1 MASSPEI
8 NPASPLLFVINAAS
22 GSNQVEAKRQ
32 AIEQALQA
40 GGRTGELLFCQPG
53 ELEQVARQAAAR
65 ALASRTAVVAVG
77 GDGTLN
83 SVAQAAH
90 ALGCPMGVI
99 AQGTFN
105 YFART
110 HALPVEPAEATRVLL
125 ASQPMPVQVAAVND
139 RVFLV
144 NASLGLY
151 PDLLEDRERYKSR
164 FGRSRWV
171 ALWAAFFTLMGTQ
184 RRLNL
189 RITHGGKVR
198 EVRTLTLFVGNN
210 RLQLEQVGV
219 SPDARMAGTLGAGSV
234 AAVMLRPIGT
244 LAMFR
249 LLLRGALGT
258 LGEDD
263 SVERFEFSQLVV
275 RPSLG
280 HGRRRLKIAYDG
292 EVKWMRGPLLFQVLP
307 EPLYLLK
314 PAELKGALAE

>member
-1 MASSPEI
+1 MPSCPEI

-22 GSNQVEAKRQ
+22 GSNQVEVKRQ
-32 AIEQALQA
+32 AIEQTLQA

-53 ELEQVARQAAAR
+53 ELEPVARQAAAR
-65 ALASRTAVVAVG
+65 ALATRTAVVAVG

-83 SVAQAAH
+83 AVAQAAH
-90 ALGCPMGVI
+90 AIGCPMGVI

-110 HALPVEPAEATRVLL
+110 HVLPVEPAEATRVLL
-125 ASQPMPVQVAAVND
+125 TSQPVPVQVAAVND

-171 ALWAAFFTLMGTQ
+171 ALGAAFVTMMGTQ

-198 EVRTLTLFVGNN
+198 EVHTLTLFVGNN

-219 SPDARMAGTLGAGSV
+219 PPDARIAGTPGAGSV
-234 AAVMLRPIGT
+234 AAVMLRPIGA
-244 LAMFR
+244 LAMCR

-263 SVERFEFSQLVV
+263 SVERFEFSQLLV
-275 RPSLG
+275 RPSIG
-280 HGRRRLKIAYDG
+280 HGRRRIKIAYDG
-292 EVKWMRGPLLFQVLP
+292 EVNWMRGPILFQVLP

-314 PAELKGALAE
+314 PAELKGAPAE